1 MSTLYPSRFLNAGSR
16 PTEYNTVKPRMDL
29 YGDQKDNL
37 ILAEIELPGFKKDDV
52 TIDVQSRRLTIT
64 AESKSPENVQER
76 NYAIRERLQGKY
88 SRTINLHQGIKEEDI
103 EASMEHGLL
112 KITFLKL
119 APETPPRKISIA

>member
-1 MSTLYPSRFLNAGSR
+1 
-16 PTEYNTVKPRMDL
+16 MDL

-76 NYAIRERLQGKY
+76 NYAIRERLESGRRHRGIDGAWTAKDHIPQVS
-88 SRTINLHQGIKEEDI
+88 SRDAAEEDI
-103 EASMEHGLL
+103 HCMRRA
-112 KITFLKL
+112 T
-119 APETPPRKISIA
+119 